1 MAKLTGKG
9 LAEHCKSKLGTP
21 YVYGAKGANGPLKQ
35 TQLNSLIL
43 AYPDIFTNMY
53 VTKARRL
60 VGQVCTDCS
69 GLISWYTG
77 KNIGSAQMYA
87 QAYTRMPIK
96 DIDKFAPGVV
106 LWKSGHVAVYLGDGK
121 YTEIEAKGI
130 DYGCVK
136 DDARNRGF
144 VYGLTFKEI
153 DYTYDIKV
161 TGTYKGINPYKEP
174 TRTIYYD
181 SVNKKIVK
189 GNDVKWAQWELVE
202 AGFDIKID
210 GEFGPVTDKAIRAYQ
225 QSCKLAVD
233 GKVGPATR
241 NAFNID

>member
-1 MAKLTGKG
+1 MAKLTGRG
-9 LAEHCKSKLGTP
+9 LADHCKAKLGTP
-21 YVYGAKGANGPLKQ
+21 YVYGAKGSYGPLSQ
-35 TQLNSLIL
+35 SHLNSLIL
-43 AYPDIFTNMY
+43 AYPDVFTNMY

-60 VGQVCTDCS
+60 VGKVCTDCS

-144 VYGLTFKEI
+144 VYGLTFKDI
-153 DYTYDIKV
+153 DYTYDVKV
-161 TGTYKGINPYKEP
+161 PGTYKGINPYKEP
-174 TRTIYYD
+174 TVTIH
-181 SVNKKIVK
+181 K
-189 GNDVKWAQWELVE
+189 GMAGEVVKWVQWELVE
-202 AGFDIKID
+202 AGFNIEID
-210 GEFGPVTDKAIRAYQ
+210 GECGPATDKAIRAYQ
-225 QSCKLAVD
+225 QSCKLVVD
-233 GKVGPATR
+233 GKVGLVTR
-241 NAFNID
+241 TAFKAA